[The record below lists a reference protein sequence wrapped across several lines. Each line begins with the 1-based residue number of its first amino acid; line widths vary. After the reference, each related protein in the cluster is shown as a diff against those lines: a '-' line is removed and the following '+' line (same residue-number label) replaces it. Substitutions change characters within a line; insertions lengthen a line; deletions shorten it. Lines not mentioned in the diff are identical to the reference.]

1 MMVAHRFPVRGHGK
15 SVLPTSEECG
25 CTGVCAAY
33 RYLSQGVL
41 YSVYRVQL
49 VTGIGSACVCVCV
62 AVCVRDLAY
71 DLFWASACECGAV
84 AHHSE
89 CSYTLSVLRPP
100 ITRGAICF

>member
-33 RYLSQGVL
+33 RYLSQGVR
-41 YSVYRVQL
+41 YTVYTGYNLLRASDRRV
-49 VTGIGSACVCVCV
+49 CVCVCV

-71 DLFWASACECGAV
+71 DLFWALACECGAV
-84 AHHSE
+84 THHS
-89 CSYTLSVLRPP
+89 L
-100 ITRGAICF
+100 F